1 MCFSAV
7 QNVGKSE
14 NFAASFLL
22 NSSITC
28 VYTFIVISALACP
41 TSCWQTFTFTP
52 LSAHRVINVCR
63 SSCKWW
69 FGHNVLKCRLACCAE
84 YGNTRLPFIPRSSFC
99 FFCPFKIVSTSSV
112 KSMLRALV
120 SVCLPE
126 LPDRKVRL
134 TLRLRFRR
142 KKNRYHSS
150 FRPFSYRKNS
160 RIPSN
165 KVQQPKPLKLF
176 VFSFYKHR
184 LTLYLLGIATVNA
197 VFITI

>member
-1 MCFSAV
+1 MYFSAV

-28 VYTFIVISALACP
+28 VYTFIVISAVACP
-41 TSCWQTFTFTP
+41 TSCWHTFTFTP

-120 SVCLPE
+120 SVFVPFICINFY
-126 LPDRKVRL
+126 VRFMSFHSSAIAS
-134 TLRLRFRR
+134 FRR
-142 KKNRYHSS
+142 VPVY
-150 FRPFSYRKNS
+150 
-160 RIPSN
+160 I
-165 KVQQPKPLKLF
+165 
-176 VFSFYKHR
+176 
-184 LTLYLLGIATVNA
+184 
-197 VFITI
+197 